1 VIIACTRVISRD
13 GHQALWNHVRKR
25 QPDGPARLIQ
35 GTENDLKLMVK
46 MARAKG
52 AKYGIRHYYLNPA
65 EVVSEDRMRHAVTAL
80 GREFSFDPETA
91 VIVAHDKPRAG
102 NTDESEHWHVLVPEV
117 NAITGKTLDAHNFK
131 RRNEKISRTLETAWG
146 HQIIKGRHNLAVVNA
161 LVKDGSEDVARELV
175 QAGITDGDPAFSA
188 YSSDQRRT
196 LERKHPNLSMPAL
209 TLAVQDAWRRADNMK
224 AFQSALSENG
234 MRARLGDKKAEWI
247 VEVHDTDKD
256 GWGLVGGLKRLVQER
271 KNNIETRITDWEKSY
286 DKKNRAKKSTVAGG
300 RHTRNPRGNDGP
312 EKPVGTRQ
320 QGLEPRGVLRTEVSN
335 RDRQPV
341 EPAGGE
347 IASRGK
353 PHSANQE
360 SVGIHRGR
368 ASAPRRQAGPFDR
381 GVARQR
387 LAERIA
393 ISRLNATPM
402 KEEIAMLAVA
412 LRNGP
417 QENLC
422 FSQRHVEQV
431 RTITAIPHRDRSA
444 FRASLIRKAYHLNWL
459 PESVVQNI
467 KFVKVDADTPSVTLT
482 LTTGTRIIDTGDR
495 ISLVG
500 EVDDVSVDE
509 LVACITRRGWKSVE
523 LTGDDEFRRE
533 ATRRL
538 MRLVPPVE
546 VKDNPLDPLE
556 RSAIRIE
563 MAGDVEGVDW
573 ESVLAPAPAYR
584 PRSDW

>member
-1 VIIACTRVISRD
+1 M
-13 GHQALWNHVRKR
+13 ALWNHVRKR
-25 QPDGPARLIQ
+25 QPDGPPRLIQ
-35 GTENDLKLMVK
+35 GTENDLKLMVRL
-46 MARAKG
+46 ARAKG
-52 AKYGIRHYYLNPA
+52 AKYAIRHYYLNPA
-65 EVVSEDRMRHAVTAL
+65 EMVTNDQLQGAVTAL
-80 GREFSFDPETA
+80 GREFSFDPATA
-91 VIVAHDKPRAG
+91 VIVAHDKPRHG
-102 NTDESEHWHVLVPEV
+102 NTAESEHWHVLVPEV
-117 NAITGKTLDAHNFK
+117 SAITGKTLDAHNFK
-131 RRNEKISRTLETAWG
+131 RRHEKISRTLECEWG
-146 HQIIKGRHNLAVVNA
+146 HQIIKGRHNFAVVNA
-161 LVKDGSEDVARELV
+161 LVNDGAEDVARELV

-188 YSSDQRRT
+188 YTSDQRRK
-196 LERKHPNLSMPAL
+196 LERKQPKLAMPAL
-209 TLAVQDAWRRADNMK
+209 TLSVQDAWRRADNMQ

-247 VEVHDTDKD
+247 VEVHDAHK
-256 GWGLVGGLKRLVQER
+256 GEWAFVGGLKRLVQER
-271 KNNIETRITDWEKSY
+271 KDNLETRITDWEKA
-286 DKKNRAKKSTVAGG
+286 DAKKNAKTRTVAGG

-312 EKPVGTRQ
+312 QELAGIRQ
-320 QGLEPRGVLRTEVSN
+320 QGVEPRGVLRAEISN
-335 RDRQPV
+335 RNRQPV
-341 EPAGGE
+341 GPAGGE
-347 IASRGK
+347 TASRGQ
-353 PHSANQE
+353 PHRDNQG
-360 SVGIHRGR
+360 SVGIHRGL

-381 GVARQR
+381 ATARIR

-393 ISRLNATPM
+393 ITRLNLKPM
-402 KEEIAMLAVA
+402 RPEIGVLAIA

-417 QENLC
+417 PVQQAE
-422 FSQRHVEQV
+422 HV

-467 KFVKVDADTPSVTLT
+467 KFVKVEPDRPCVTLT

-509 LVACITRRGWKSVE
+509 LVACVTRRGWKSVE

-538 MRLVPPVE
+538 MRLAPPVE

-573 ESVLAPAPAYR
+573 ENLTNSYHSYR
-584 PRSDW
+584 PRSW